1 MKKILLFKNS
11 TQYSKKL
18 YDDFTRFHNEKN
30 SPSYDA
36 FTVFILILLIYCIFA
51 TIKARIIPLAVTFI
65 LSFLVFIGYRLFGPI
80 YLYKKECNKKAITKE
95 QTFKFY
101 FYDTYFKVR
110 NNLDYD
116 KIPYLKLNK
125 VYETEKYFYLYLT
138 KKYSFIV
145 NKTCFS
151 QGTTEEFSAFI
162 KSKMKFKYSKY
173 AKKNSAKK

>member
-1 MKKILLFKNS
+1 MKKKLLFKNS

-36 FTVFILILLIYCIFA
+36 FTIFILILLVYCIFA
-51 TIKARIIPLAVTFI
+51 TIKAKVIPLAITFI
-65 LSFLVFIGYRLFGPI
+65 ITFLIFIGYRLFGPI
-80 YLYKKECNKKAITKE
+80 YLYKKESKKKAITKE

-110 NNLDYD
+110 DNLDYD
-116 KIPYLKLNK
+116 KITYFKLYK

-145 NKTCFS
+145 DKAFFT
-151 QGTTEEFSAFI
+151 QGTAEEFSNFI

-173 AKKNSAKK
+173 AKNSAKK